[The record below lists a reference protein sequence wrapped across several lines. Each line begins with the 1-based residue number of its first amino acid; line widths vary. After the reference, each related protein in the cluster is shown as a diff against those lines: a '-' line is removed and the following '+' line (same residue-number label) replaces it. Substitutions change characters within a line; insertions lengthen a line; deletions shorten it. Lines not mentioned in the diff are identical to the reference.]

1 MKSLYIIICLTL
13 FTACGNSEN
22 ETTVITKTD
31 EHNDELII
39 SHDQFKSENMAL
51 GNLIEHTFQETVSVS
66 GTIDVPPQNK
76 SRVTTFLAGYVT
88 KTPLLVGDQVK
99 KGQLLITLENTEYIE
114 LQQQYLEVAEK
125 LSYLKNEFTRQKT
138 LFDEKITSEKNFLK
152 AESTYKSNLAFYKG
166 LEKKLQML
174 NINPKSVLAGQ
185 MSSTINI
192 YAPIN
197 GFVTKVNVS
206 NGMYVSASDV
216 IMELVDIDHI
226 HLELSVFEKDIMQ
239 IKKGQKIA
247 FTIPEASTKTYA
259 ADVYLVGTT
268 IDESTR
274 RVQVHGHIEDLE
286 ENFIVGMFAEARIN
300 INAVKN
306 MALPYEAV
314 IQNDDNYY
322 VLVLE
327 KETATGYVFEKTEVK
342 IGKQT
347 EDFIELLDSKNF
359 QGKQLIV
366 KGTSMLLNDSEG
378 GHSH

>member
-1 MKSLYIIICLTL
+1 M
-13 FTACGNSEN
+13 
-22 ETTVITKTD
+22 
-31 EHNDELII
+31 
-39 SHDQFKSENMAL
+39 
-51 GNLIEHTFQETVSVS
+51 
-66 GTIDVPPQNK
+66 
-76 SRVTTFLAGYVT
+76 
-88 KTPLLVGDQVK
+88 
-99 KGQLLITLENTEYIE
+99 
-114 LQQQYLEVAEK
+114 
-125 LSYLKNEFTRQKT
+125 
-138 LFDEKITSEKNFLK
+138 
-152 AESTYKSNLAFYKG
+152 
-166 LEKKLQML
+166 
-174 NINPKSVLAGQ
+174 
-185 MSSTINI
+185 
-192 YAPIN
+192 
-197 GFVTKVNVS
+197 
-206 NGMYVSASDV
+206 
-216 IMELVDIDHI
+216 
-226 HLELSVFEKDIMQ
+226 
-239 IKKGQKIA
+239 GQKIA

>member
-347 EDFIELLDSKNF
+347 EDFIELLDSKNL